1 MDWSL
6 EMTDPQS
13 VGLSSEQLDKISRRM
28 EGYVHAGYSA
38 GIISL
43 VARHGKIAHAHVC
56 GMQDREANRS
66 LSFDSIFR
74 MYSNTKLVCAVAVL
88 QLYER
93 GLFQLE
99 DAVSKYIP
107 AFEKLR
113 VEREGK
119 REELK
124 RPVSIHDLLVHIGGL
139 SYDLVH
145 HARRE
150 RWTHDEFIEHFVE
163 RPLVQQPG
171 EAWHYSASNDVL
183 GILIEKVCDKPLA
196 DVLDQHIFQPL
207 DMQETAWF
215 VPADKLDRFG
225 PVYRYSE
232 NGLNPDAELNAGI
245 FDKAPSFFSLGGGLV
260 STTDDYLKFSQM
272 LLNGGTFN
280 GQRLLSSK
288 SVALMAADHLPPG
301 HPDIDINKMR
311 YGLSVEVLADLG
323 RTQRLGSV
331 GEFGWGGAASTQVW
345 IDPQEGMISLI
356 MMQLFGGVEPIQ
368 KTFRTMSVAAIM

>member
-1 MDWSL
+1 M
-6 EMTDPQS
+6 Q
-13 VGLSSEQLDKISRRM
+13 R
-28 EGYVHAGYSA
+28 YVDDGYSA

-43 VARHGKIAHAHVC
+43 VARRGQIAHAHVC
-56 GMQDREANRS
+56 GMQDREAERA
-66 LSFDSIFR
+66 LTYESIFR
-74 MYSNTKLVCAVAVL
+74 MYSNTKLVCAVAIL
-88 QLYER
+88 QLYEQ

-99 DAVSKYIP
+99 DAVAKYIP
-107 AFEKLR
+107 AFERLY
-113 VEREGK
+113 VERDGK
-119 REELK
+119 REDLK
-124 RPVSIHDLLVHIGGL
+124 RPVTIHDLLVHIGGL

-150 RWTHDEFIEHFVE
+150 RWTHDEFIERFVE
-163 RPLVQQPG
+163 KPLVQQPG

-207 DMQETAWF
+207 DMQETGWF
-215 VPADKLDRFG
+215 VTEDKCERFG
-225 PVYRYSE
+225 PVYRYGE
-232 NGLNPDAELNAGI
+232 AGLKPDTELNAGI
-245 FDKAPSFFSLGGGLV
+245 FTEKPSFYSLGGGLV
-260 STTDDYLKFSQM
+260 STTNDYLKFSQM

-280 GQRLLSSK
+280 GRRLLSRK
-288 SVALMAADHLPPG
+288 SVALMASDHLPPG

-345 IDPQEGMISLI
+345 IDLQEEMISLI
-356 MMQLFGGVEPIQ
+356 MMQLFGGVEPIL
-368 KTFRTMSVAAIM
+368 KTFRTMSVAAITD